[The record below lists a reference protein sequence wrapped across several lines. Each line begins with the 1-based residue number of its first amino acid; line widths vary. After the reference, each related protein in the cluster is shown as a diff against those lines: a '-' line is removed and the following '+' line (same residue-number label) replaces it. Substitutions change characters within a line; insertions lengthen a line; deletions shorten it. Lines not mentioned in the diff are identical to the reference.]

1 MYFDSKTG
9 FLTGRDVTQQT
20 PQGPILVEMR
30 YGDWRD
36 VDGVKLPFRIIQIM
50 PNLKY
55 VFTVRE
61 VKHNQPVDDKL
72 FEKP

>member
-1 MYFDSKTG
+1 
-9 FLTGRDVTQQT
+9 
-20 PQGPILVEMR
+20 
-30 YGDWRD
+30 
-36 VDGVKLPFRIIQIM
+36 VKLPFKIIQIM
-50 PNLKY
+50 PNLRY